1 MWPMF
6 TKMIRMFTNMITTF
20 TSITMFTN
28 ITIFININNVYE
40 HDYNMIRREEKLIE
54 SDDAMTP
61 ISLEYRLVIIDHN
74 V

>member
-28 ITIFININNVYE
+28 ITILININNVYE